1 MTTDRSDPRTSTDLH
16 RVQRR
21 TVGVLA
27 AAQVVGGIGSGSGL
41 SVGAL
46 LLADMSGSSAVAGLA
61 TTMLT
66 LGAAA
71 GSMPLA
77 RLAAARGRRPGLA
90 LGWALAATGGAV
102 VVTGAALGS
111 VLLVLLGL
119 AVSGISSATNLQSRY
134 AATDLAEPSDVGR
147 SLGLVVWSTTI
158 GAVLGPNLTGPGA
171 AVARSVGL
179 PDLAGPFCFSVVS
192 FGVAAVLMLLALRPD
207 PLVLART
214 REPAAA
220 PGTTVVRHGFADAWR
235 TVRANPTTSAGVA
248 TVATAHA
255 VMVSVMAM
263 TPVHMQDHGAAL
275 EIIGLTISLHIAG
288 MFALSPVM
296 GWLVDRWGA
305 TRTAV
310 LGQVV
315 LLVAVA
321 VAGTAGASEVRI
333 TVGLVLLGLGWSA
346 SLISGSAMVASS
358 VDGPERTAVQ
368 GLSDVA
374 MNLAGALGG
383 LLAGA
388 VVALAGF
395 EVLAVAAGVLVVP
408 LLVLHLRRGPLT
420 GVGAARSAD

>member
-1 MTTDRSDPRTSTDLH
+1 MTTEPTSRPPTGVGADV
-16 RVQRR
+16 RGVQRR

-27 AAQVVGGIGSGSGL
+27 AAQVVGGVGTGSGL

-102 VVTGAALGS
+102 VVAGAALGS

-134 AATDLAEPSDVGR
+134 AATDLAEPAGVGR
-147 SLGLVVWSTTI
+147 ALGLVVWSTTV

-179 PDLAGPFCFSVVS
+179 PDLAGPFCFSVAS
-192 FGVAAVLMLLALRPD
+192 FAVAAVLMLVALRPD
-207 PLVLART
+207 PLLVARD
-214 REPAAA
+214 RDAAGA
-220 PGTTVVRHGFADAWR
+220 PSGPRPRPGLADAWR
-235 TVRANPTTSAGVA
+235 TVRSHPTTTAGMA

-263 TPVHMQDHGAAL
+263 TPVHMQGHGAAL
-275 EIIGLTISLHIAG
+275 QVIGLTISLHIAG

-296 GWLVDRWGA
+296 GWLVDRRGA

-321 VAGTAGASEVRI
+321 VAGTAGESEVRI

-368 GLSDVA
+368 GLSDVT

-395 EVLAVAAGVLVVP
+395 EVLCVAAAVLVVP
-408 LLVLHLRRGPLT
+408 LLVLHTRH
-420 GVGAARSAD
+420 AAPDRP